1 MQELYVLLLAL
12 NTPIYSGGGVGLS
25 DNQISFSTN
34 TVNGWQG
41 LNDGSRAAVA
51 VGENAPLKME
61 SSLGHALY
69 LHPIEQAGT
78 YIYNSK
84 DELITRSGAPLPND
98 GNLLRVVHHD
108 AGTRG
113 AKYTDASLT
122 NAFGVSAV
130 LTNTTN
136 NTSSSYFQNLKAT
149 PSGGSWVT
157 SEAKY
162 WPTDGSL
169 SFYAYYPYS
178 TDSHNML
185 SENATVDVTNA
196 KTVHYVA
203 SANDVEHQP
212 DLIVANH
219 PNVTHGSREAPNS
232 VSLNF
237 SHVLTAITFAVGSDM
252 VPGTVKSIAIKG
264 VKNEGDFDL
273 SANTWKTTS
282 LQGNADFVIPLG
294 SSGQGLA
301 VKGQQDEAL
310 TTGAQTLMMIPQT
323 FDNSSNAK
331 VEIVFNKDG
340 VDKTLTAPL
349 RSTQWDAGSTIIYK
363 VSTSSLLPTL
373 TLNKVTFPTDWS
385 SRAEYTGKF
394 KSDYQ
399 DNDQLGLYVVAPDGR
414 VKAANVQVTCKGGKW
429 SFPATQPHINV
440 GDKVFAYYPYRSNGD
455 KVLVGMPNATTP
467 ANVGDLTSAH
477 SFFKTLEA
485 AWEPEANQSTDAGV
499 NASDLQVSTVSLVN
513 NTGSGIDLKM
523 GHAMG
528 LADITLEKGHH
539 AHFKLSKG
547 DSYTFVGSHLA
558 SSTVDGKQLYKL
570 AKNHYI
576 AIVKSGKSTVF
587 NVTTGTCLPWKNS
600 LSFQPNIAEIQK
612 QTAVPMD
619 NDPTIYPYTLGL
631 GDVYYSDG
639 ACSHQD
645 DDLEADKTPIDI
657 VGYIAKGG
665 DDYWVEKNTGS
676 GHGGHALVMCVKH
689 IGSKTSGDF
698 GSTFAWK
705 KTVPET
711 NRPFI
716 TTMDQIKASSSN
728 ENGSGLIQSKAIN
741 TPEYPAAYA
750 ALHYTDLP
758 APASKSTGWFLPT
771 IGQYY
776 AICKQLGG
784 GEIDQVWPAFPNDGS
799 KVITKIQQTLT
810 KVGKDNYTDFY
821 QTDYETVWSSSLY
834 SGVYAWYP
842 LSVSGSLDF
851 SGHNTNPSSDYYL
864 PFHESWR
871 PNVRPF
877 LAF

>member
-1 MQELYVLLLAL
+1 
-12 NTPIYSGGGVGLS
+12 
-25 DNQISFSTN
+25 
-34 TVNGWQG
+34 
-41 LNDGSRAAVA
+41 
-51 VGENAPLKME
+51 ME

-78 YIYNSK
+78 YIYNAK

-98 GNLLRVVHHD
+98 GNLLRAVHSD

-136 NTSSSYFQNLKAT
+136 HTLSSYFQNLKAT
-149 PSGGSWVT
+149 PNGGSWVT
-157 SEAKY
+157 SEPKY

-178 TDSHNML
+178 TDSHSML
-185 SENATVDVTNA
+185 SENATVDVANA

-203 SANDVEHQP
+203 SQIDVEHQP

-219 PNVTHGSREAPNS
+219 LNATHGSTDAPNS

-273 SANTWKTTS
+273 AANTWNAAS

-294 SSGQGLA
+294 NNGQGLV

-310 TTGAQTLMMIPQT
+310 TTGAQTLMMIPQA
-323 FDNSSNAK
+323 FDQTSNAK

-349 RSTQWDAGSTIIYK
+349 RGTQWDAGSTIIYK

-385 SRAEYTGKF
+385 NHAEYGGKL
-394 KSDYQ
+394 KSAYQ

-414 VKAANVQVTCKGGKW
+414 VKAANVQVTRQGGKW
-429 SFPATQPHINV
+429 SFPAGGEPHINTN
-440 GDKVFAYYPYRSNGD
+440 DKVFSYYPYKQNGD
-455 KVLVGMPNATTP
+455 PCLKGMPAQNTTVPPTDVASANA
-467 ANVGDLTSAH
+467 
-477 SFFKTLEA
+477 FFKKLED
-485 AWEPEANQSTDAGV
+485 AWTPQTDQSTMEKMNV
-499 NASDLQVSTVSLVN
+499 SDLQVANAILS
-513 NTGSGIDLKM
+513 NTGSGINLAM
-523 GHAMG
+523 AHAMG
-528 LADITLEKGHH
+528 LADITLGSGIDYQLANDHSYMWHDDELVSNNFTGR
-539 AHFKLSKG
+539 KLN
-547 DSYTFVGSHLA
+547 
-558 SSTVDGKQLYKL
+558 KL
-570 AKNHYI
+570 ADDHYI
-576 AIVKSGKSTVF
+576 AVVKSGVSTTINASSNDVKYAWKSPLEF
-587 NVTTGTCLPWKNS
+587 NPSNS
-600 LSFQPNIAEIQK
+600 EIQK
-612 QTAVPMD
+612 KMAEPKD
-619 NDPTIYPYTLGL
+619 HKIYDYTLEL
-631 GDVYYSDG
+631 GDIYYSDG
-639 ACSHQD
+639 ALTHQ
-645 DDLEADKTPIDI
+645 ADNLAKNKTPIGV

-689 IGSKTSGDF
+689 IGSKTSNDF
-698 GSTFAWK
+698 GSVFAWK

-728 ENGSGLIQSKAIN
+728 ENGSGLIQSNAIN
-741 TPEYPAAYA
+741 TPDYPAAYA

-758 APASKSTGWFLPT
+758 APTSKSTGWFLPT

-784 GEIDQVWPAFPNDGS
+784 GEID
-799 KVITKIQQTLT
+799 
-810 KVGKDNYTDFY
+810 
-821 QTDYETVWSSSLY
+821 
-834 SGVYAWYP
+834 
-842 LSVSGSLDF
+842 
-851 SGHNTNPSSDYYL
+851 
-864 PFHESWR
+864 
-871 PNVRPF
+871 
-877 LAF
+877 